1 MKRIIKIMSVL
12 IAVIFLMCAV
22 SGSISAEELDLGKLA
37 EEYGISDLSDG
48 LSYDAESFLQENG
61 ISPDDPDSITK
72 ITPKTVISYLYEKLC
87 HTAAAPVRL
96 FGMILAAVMLGAAA
110 GAAADSLGKSGSTE
124 LYRTITVLSAVII
137 TVPSIG
143 SCIDNAA
150 DNLTKGSNF
159 MLCYVPVFAGVAAS
173 AGNAASA
180 LSYNAVVLIIAEAA
194 ARVASDVFMPVL
206 SLCMAMNIID
216 AVNPSFSLSSVTGLM
231 KKLTALL
238 MGFGMTIFTGLLSI
252 QSIVGASADTL
263 GVKAAKFVVSNFVPV
278 VGSAVADAYSTMRS
292 GLGLLRGA
300 AGAFGIIAVCI
311 TLLPPILETACLY
324 LAMTAGEAAAE
335 MFGINELGT
344 FFRGAA
350 SVLSLCLAVLACF
363 GVMFVISTVI
373 LMAAGLG
380 TVNA

>member
-1 MKRIIKIMSVL
+1 
-12 IAVIFLMCAV
+12 
-22 SGSISAEELDLGKLA
+22 
-37 EEYGISDLSDG
+37 
-48 LSYDAESFLQENG
+48 
-61 ISPDDPDSITK
+61 
-72 ITPKTVISYLYEKLC
+72 
-87 HTAAAPVRL
+87 
-96 FGMILAAVMLGAAA
+96 
-110 GAAADSLGKSGSTE
+110 
-124 LYRTITVLSAVII
+124 
-137 TVPSIG
+137 
-143 SCIDNAA
+143 
-150 DNLTKGSNF
+150 
-159 MLCYVPVFAGVAAS
+159 
-173 AGNAASA
+173 
-180 LSYNAVVLIIAEAA
+180 
-194 ARVASDVFMPVL
+194 L

-335 MFGINELGT
+335 MFGIKELGT